1 MLALENFFEKPG
13 STTCLLLPVSRNQ
26 FVIWLVFEQ
35 ASLGITSF
43 NMIVELGSLNIITYS
58 VNNEVTKFIK
68 IVYRSKEVEGTVEI
82 RTRQYHEIKTKRM
95 LVILFDPENLSTLNE
110 QISQLNIRCIL

>member
-1 MLALENFFEKPG
+1 MQTDKDSFVSIRKIYEKPG

-68 IVYRSKEVEGTVEI
+68 IMFTVVRKWKGLLRLERDNTMKLKRKE
-82 RTRQYHEIKTKRM
+82 
-95 LVILFDPENLSTLNE
+95 
-110 QISQLNIRCIL
+110 C